1 MYTSW
6 ILILPLSYGETRIV
20 SCHILLGSL
29 ILKSVFTVDE
39 EKYGKVEFSYIG
51 VHSISLAD
59 PTVVL

>member
-1 MYTSW
+1 M
-6 ILILPLSYGETRIV
+6 

-59 PTVVL
+59 PTFVL